1 MLTSRID
8 QLKKQFFTH
17 VPAVCLE
24 GALSKTHVFKETE
37 GEPMIV
43 RRAKAFKRHCETKTI
58 TIQPGE
64 LVVGNAGR
72 TARTIHICPELSN
85 NWVYE
90 ELDTMAT
97 RPQDPYAITEEQK
110 MLFRNE
116 IYPYW
121 KGKTLRDYWNAQ
133 APKPI
138 LDIISV
144 GGVIDNDIKIECTPG
159 DIVPEFKENIFAK
172 GFGGI
177 RAQAQALLETV
188 DLNDVE
194 NYDRRDFWEAITITC
209 DGFSILCRRHAQ
221 AAREL
226 AATEKDGT
234 RKAELLGMAEACD
247 AIAENPPKTFR
258 EAMQLHYFI
267 FVGLF
272 IEGNAGGYS
281 PGRMDQNLYPY
292 YKRDVEAG
300 ILTDADALELIECMW
315 IKFGEQIWYWNEPA
329 ATHYAG
335 FCAFQ
340 NVCIGGVDMDG
351 LDAVN
356 PLSYLMLQA
365 TIDTQMVQPS
375 LSVRLSRKNPED
387 FFLKIAELIQTGSGF
402 PAIYSDDIGMKQ
414 LMKKGIPPE
423 LARDWVGLGCVE
435 ANMPG
440 KMSQWS
446 SAGHYNIAA
455 AVEFAL
461 SNGVHLKSGKK
472 LGLETGDPT
481 RFQTWEEFYEAY
493 KAQHINLLQK
503 AFQQQHIVDRL
514 RPQHFAAPLSSVL
527 HNLCMKN
534 MQDLHSEKIEGGVDY
549 SYFEFLGYATVVDS
563 LAAIKKLVFEEKRLT
578 MREVLDAM
586 NANFVGYEPIQEM
599 LKNAPCYGNNDPY
612 ADSIAKDVDRFTQVE
627 AEKSSR
633 DRGIHV
639 DVRYVPI
646 TSHVPFGKII
656 AATPNGRV
664 AGFPLADGSS
674 ASHGAD
680 HNGPTAVLLS
690 NYHSKNYGM
699 INRASRLLNIKLS
712 PKCVAGEQGAK
723 KIMSIIRTWCD
734 LKLWHLQ
741 FNIVNRDTLL
751 AAQKDPNSY
760 RNLIVRVAGYSAY
773 FCDMSPDLQ
782 NDIIDRTE
790 HADL

>member
-300 ILTDADALELIECMW
+300 ILTDAEALELIECMW

-472 LGLETGDPT
+472 LGLETGDPASFT
-481 RFQTWEEFYEAY
+481 TFEQFRDAVH
-493 KAQHINLLQK
+493 AQLDHLLRTFSSMQNLLELLHQRYLPNPV
-503 AFQQQHIVDRL
+503 A
-514 RPQHFAAPLSSVL
+514 SMVL
-527 HNLCMKN
+527 LDCVEKGK
-534 MQDLHSEKIEGGVDY
+534 DLMRGGARYNTGPGMNGNGVADY
-549 SYFEFLGYATVVDS
+549 ADS
-563 LAAIKKLVFEEKRLT
+563 MVAVKKLVFDEKKVDMATLA
-578 MREVLDAM
+578 DAVKHD
-586 NANFVGYEPIQEM
+586 FKGYEPLLRLIDEE
-599 LKNAPCYGNNDPY
+599 APKWGNDDPE
-612 ADSIAKDVDRFTQVE
+612 ADAMVIDL
-627 AEKSSR
+627 
-633 DRGIHV
+633 
-639 DVRYVPI
+639 
-646 TSHVPFGKII
+646 TSFIIKKI
-656 AATPNGRV
+656 AAFRGLLGNQKLPALYPVSSNVPQGMAVGALPSGRR
-664 AGFPLADGSS
+664 AFRPIAEGCSPCQ
-674 ASHGAD
+674 GAD
-680 HNGPTAVLLS
+680 RTGPTAVLRSLGKLP
-690 NYHSKNYGM
+690 HTCIDGGT
-699 INRASRLLNIKLS
+699 LLNLKFTPASVEGEAGRIRLS
-712 PKCVAGEQGAK
+712 AFLK
-723 KIMSIIRTWCD
+723 SFLD
-734 LKLWHLQ
+734 LDVFHVQ
-741 FNIVNRDTLL
+741 FNVVGHEVLRCAQAHPEEYKSLL
-751 AAQKDPNSY
+751 
-760 RNLIVRVAGYSAY
+760 VRVAGYSAY
-773 FCDMSPDLQ
+773 FVELSREVQD
-782 NDIIDRTE
+782 DILSRTVNT
-790 HADL
+790 L

>member
-1 MLTSRID
+1 MLTPRIE

-64 LVVGNAGR
+64 LIVGNAGR

-226 AATEKDGT
+226 TAIEKDGT

-247 AIAENPPKTFR
+247 SIAENPPKTFR

-292 YKRDVEAG
+292 YKRDVEAD
-300 ILTDADALELIECMW
+300 ILTDAEALELIECMW

>member
-1 MLTSRID
+1 MLTSRIE

-234 RKAELLGMAEACD
+234 RKAELLGMAEA
-247 AIAENPPKTFR
+247 
-258 EAMQLHYFI
+258 
-267 FVGLF
+267 
-272 IEGNAGGYS
+272 
-281 PGRMDQNLYPY
+281 
-292 YKRDVEAG
+292 
-300 ILTDADALELIECMW
+300 
-315 IKFGEQIWYWNEPA
+315 
-329 ATHYAG
+329 
-335 FCAFQ
+335 
-340 NVCIGGVDMDG
+340 
-351 LDAVN
+351 
-356 PLSYLMLQA
+356 
-365 TIDTQMVQPS
+365 
-375 LSVRLSRKNPED
+375 
-387 FFLKIAELIQTGSGF
+387 
-402 PAIYSDDIGMKQ
+402 
-414 LMKKGIPPE
+414 
-423 LARDWVGLGCVE
+423 
-435 ANMPG
+435 
-440 KMSQWS
+440 
-446 SAGHYNIAA
+446 
-455 AVEFAL
+455 
-461 SNGVHLKSGKK
+461 
-472 LGLETGDPT
+472 
-481 RFQTWEEFYEAY
+481 
-493 KAQHINLLQK
+493 
-503 AFQQQHIVDRL
+503 
-514 RPQHFAAPLSSVL
+514 
-527 HNLCMKN
+527 
-534 MQDLHSEKIEGGVDY
+534 
-549 SYFEFLGYATVVDS
+549 
-563 LAAIKKLVFEEKRLT
+563 
-578 MREVLDAM
+578 
-586 NANFVGYEPIQEM
+586 
-599 LKNAPCYGNNDPY
+599 
-612 ADSIAKDVDRFTQVE
+612 
-627 AEKSSR
+627 
-633 DRGIHV
+633 
-639 DVRYVPI
+639 
-646 TSHVPFGKII
+646 
-656 AATPNGRV
+656 
-664 AGFPLADGSS
+664 
-674 ASHGAD
+674 
-680 HNGPTAVLLS
+680 
-690 NYHSKNYGM
+690 
-699 INRASRLLNIKLS
+699 
-712 PKCVAGEQGAK
+712 
-723 KIMSIIRTWCD
+723 
-734 LKLWHLQ
+734 
-741 FNIVNRDTLL
+741 
-751 AAQKDPNSY
+751 
-760 RNLIVRVAGYSAY
+760 
-773 FCDMSPDLQ
+773 
-782 NDIIDRTE
+782 
-790 HADL
+790 

>member
-1 MLTSRID
+1 M
-8 QLKKQFFTH
+8 
-17 VPAVCLE
+17 
-24 GALSKTHVFKETE
+24 
-37 GEPMIV
+37 
-43 RRAKAFKRHCETKTI
+43 
-58 TIQPGE
+58 
-64 LVVGNAGR
+64 
-72 TARTIHICPELSN
+72 
-85 NWVYE
+85 
-90 ELDTMAT
+90 
-97 RPQDPYAITEEQK
+97 
-110 MLFRNE
+110 
-116 IYPYW
+116 
-121 KGKTLRDYWNAQ
+121 
-133 APKPI
+133 
-138 LDIISV
+138 

-226 AATEKDGT
+226 AATERDGT
-234 RKAELLGMAEACD
+234 RKAELLGIAEACD

-300 ILTDADALELIECMW
+300 ILTDAEALELIECMW

-472 LGLETGDPT
+472 LGLETGDPASFT
-481 RFQTWEEFYEAY
+481 TFEQFRDAVH
-493 KAQHINLLQK
+493 AQLDHLLRTFSSMQNLLELLHQRYLPNPV
-503 AFQQQHIVDRL
+503 A
-514 RPQHFAAPLSSVL
+514 SMVL
-527 HNLCMKN
+527 LDCVEKGK
-534 MQDLHSEKIEGGVDY
+534 DLMRGGARYNTGPGMNGNGVADY
-549 SYFEFLGYATVVDS
+549 ADS
-563 LAAIKKLVFEEKRLT
+563 MVAVKKLVFDEKKVDMATLA
-578 MREVLDAM
+578 DAVKHD
-586 NANFVGYEPIQEM
+586 FKGYEPLLRLIDEEAPKWGNDDPEADAMVIDLTSFIIKKIAAFRGLLGNQKLPALYPVSSNVPQGMAVGALPSGRRAFRPIAEGCSPCQGADLHRADRRTPFARQLPHTCIDGGTLLNLKFTPASVEGEARAHPARRSSSPSLILTCSMSSSTWATQSCAALRPTPRVQIPSGPCSRIQRLFRRTQPAKCRTTSSAARPTRCKRRMPPAAGLCPAPAGEM
-599 LKNAPCYGNNDPY
+599 ISPDPSAMAVCDFGEKTPFFHNKQKKGEKFLRLFHFTIRNLVIY
-612 ADSIAKDVDRFTQVE
+612 YPLFPTMISKISNRDSITPKVFGGRGEEFGRGGTFPQIGSLPLPIFLSQSTTP
-627 AEKSSR
+627 SS
-633 DRGIHV
+633 
-639 DVRYVPI
+639 P
-646 TSHVPFGKII
+646 
-656 AATPNGRV
+656 
-664 AGFPLADGSS
+664 
-674 ASHGAD
+674 
-680 HNGPTAVLLS
+680 
-690 NYHSKNYGM
+690 
-699 INRASRLLNIKLS
+699 
-712 PKCVAGEQGAK
+712 
-723 KIMSIIRTWCD
+723 
-734 LKLWHLQ
+734 
-741 FNIVNRDTLL
+741 
-751 AAQKDPNSY
+751 
-760 RNLIVRVAGYSAY
+760 
-773 FCDMSPDLQ
+773 
-782 NDIIDRTE
+782 
-790 HADL
+790 

>member
-226 AATEKDGT
+226 AATERDGT

-300 ILTDADALELIECMW
+300 ILTDAEALELIECMW

-423 LARDWVGLGCVE
+423 LENLSRDLVSFGYD
-435 ANMPG
+435 A
-440 KMSQWS
+440 
-446 SAGHYNIAA
+446 
-455 AVEFAL
+455 
-461 SNGVHLKSGKK
+461 
-472 LGLETGDPT
+472 
-481 RFQTWEEFYEAY
+481 QTT
-493 KAQHINLLQK
+493 H
-503 AFQQQHIVDRL
+503 
-514 RPQHFAAPLSSVL
+514 
-527 HNLCMKN
+527 
-534 MQDLHSEKIEGGVDY
+534 
-549 SYFEFLGYATVVDS
+549 
-563 LAAIKKLVFEEKRLT
+563 
-578 MREVLDAM
+578 
-586 NANFVGYEPIQEM
+586 
-599 LKNAPCYGNNDPY
+599 
-612 ADSIAKDVDRFTQVE
+612 
-627 AEKSSR
+627 EKS
-633 DRGIHV
+633 
-639 DVRYVPI
+639 Y
-646 TSHVPFGKII
+646 
-656 AATPNGRV
+656 
-664 AGFPLADGSS
+664 
-674 ASHGAD
+674 
-680 HNGPTAVLLS
+680 
-690 NYHSKNYGM
+690 
-699 INRASRLLNIKLS
+699 
-712 PKCVAGEQGAK
+712 Q
-723 KIMSIIRTWCD
+723 
-734 LKLWHLQ
+734 
-741 FNIVNRDTLL
+741 
-751 AAQKDPNSY
+751 
-760 RNLIVRVAGYSAY
+760 
-773 FCDMSPDLQ
+773 
-782 NDIIDRTE
+782 
-790 HADL
+790 